1 MPQSAPVRILYME
14 DDSEMARLFKK
25 RLEEKGYQVDLAS
38 DGAEGLA
45 MYQVNRH
52 DVLAIDQHM
61 PKKDGLAV
69 LRTLV
74 KQGNLPPTVMVT
86 GTGSEQIAV
95 DALKL
100 GASDYIVKDL
110 AGGYLELL
118 PTVIEQVLHKQR
130 ILQEKQQALAA
141 LEQRNKDL
149 ALLNEAGQ
157 TFTATLDLQQLVR
170 LLLQMATQLVGAEGS
185 SVWLWDEAR
194 PGWLVCQVV
203 YNKGKHQSPLN
214 LRLQPGE
221 GLAGWVAQN
230 GKSLVVADP
239 AQDQRF
245 SELIDAQ
252 TGFKTT
258 SLITVPLQGREG
270 LIGVLEI
277 VNKQTGQFDA
287 NDLTLVEALAA
298 PAAIAIENARMVT
311 ALSQRALEL
320 QERNQELDA
329 FAHTV
334 AHDLKT
340 PLIVIVGYA
349 DVLANFTRDPAL
361 TEEARQNLLA
371 IIRAGHKMDNIIE
384 ELLLFAGVRQ
394 LDVQP
399 ETLKMGEIVAEAQLR
414 LAVQIEE
421 AGAKIAVPA
430 EWPAALGYG
439 PWIEEV
445 WVNFLSNAIKYG
457 GKPPQIELGAT
468 PQENAT
474 IQFWIKDNG
483 DGLTPE
489 EQARLFVPFTRL
501 SQIRVQGHG
510 LGLSI
515 VRRIIEKLNGQVGV
529 TGGPGLGSTF
539 YFCLPAATEQEQ

>member
-1 MPQSAPVRILYME
+1 MSQSAPVRILYME
-14 DDSEMARLFKK
+14 DDSEMARLFKN
-25 RLEEKGYQVDLAS
+25 RLEEKGYQIDLAS
-38 DGAEGLA
+38 NGAEGLDL
-45 MYQVNRH
+45 YRH
-52 DVLAIDQHM
+52 SQYDVLAIDQHM
-61 PKKDGLAV
+61 PQKDGLTV
-69 LRTLV
+69 LRDLV
-74 KQGNLPPTVMVT
+74 ALGDFPPTVMVT
-86 GTGSEQIAV
+86 GTGSERIAV
-95 DALKL
+95 EALKL
-100 GASDYIVKDL
+100 GASDYIVKDIS
-110 AGGYLELL
+110 GGYLELL
-118 PTVIEQVLHKQR
+118 PTVIEQVLYKQR

-170 LLLQMATQLVGAEGS
+170 LLLQMATQLVGAKGS
-185 SVWLWDEAR
+185 SVWLWDETR

-221 GLAGWVAQN
+221 GLAGWVAQH
-230 GKSLVVADP
+230 GKSVIVTDP
-239 AQDQRF
+239 AHDERF

-258 SLITVPLQGREG
+258 SLITVPLHGREG

-277 VNKQTGQFDA
+277 VNKQTGLFDA

-320 QERNQELDA
+320 QERNRELDA

-340 PLIVIVGYA
+340 PLIIIVGYA
-349 DVLANFTRDPAL
+349 DVLANFTRDPGL
-361 TEEARQNLLA
+361 TEETRRNMLA

-394 LDVQP
+394 LDVDP
-399 ETLKMGEIVAEAQLR
+399 EPMEMGKIVAEAQLR
-414 LAVQIEE
+414 LATQIEE
-421 AGAKIAVPA
+421 TGAKISVSTD
-430 EWPAALGYG
+430 WPVALGYG

-445 WVNFLSNAIKYG
+445 WVNYLSNAIKYG
-457 GKPPQIELGAT
+457 GEPPQIELGAT
-468 PQENAT
+468 PQEDNT
-474 IQFWIKDNG
+474 IRFWIKDNG
-483 DGLTPE
+483 VGLTPE

-529 TGGPGLGSTF
+529 TGRPGYGSTF
-539 YFCLPAATEQEQ
+539 YFCLPAATQQ